1 MSLEITE
8 DRMTVVLDG
17 QVIATGTRTGNAWH
31 VTTWPTPLDRNS
43 AITALSLAERVI
55 THGED
60 DPCVMEWRRELAR
73 G

>member
-1 MSLEITE
+1 MALEITE
-8 DRMTVVLDG
+8 TTMTATIKG
-17 QVIATGTRTGNAWH
+17 EVIATGTRMADVWH
-31 VTTWPTPLDRNS
+31 VTTWPRPLDRNA
-43 AITALSLAERVI
+43 AITALSLAERVV

>member
-8 DRMTVVLDG
+8 DKMTVVLDG
-17 QVIATGTRTGNAWH
+17 ATIATGTRAGSVWH
-31 VTTWPTPLDRNS
+31 VTTWPTPLDRNA

-55 THGED
+55 IHGED
-60 DPCVMEWRRELAR
+60 DPCVIEWRRELAR

>member
-1 MSLEITE
+1 MALEITE
-8 DRMTVVLDG
+8 ASMTATVNG
-17 QVIATGTRTGNAWH
+17 EVIATGKRVGDVWH
-31 VTTWPTPLDRNS
+31 VTTWPRPLDRNS

-73 G
+73 D